1 MASSQALDTER
12 ENALA
17 LSHDCPI
24 CGGVGM
30 VTVYH
35 PLFTGDS
42 VNVANDGRRY
52 PATVAADCR
61 CAMGLWMRDRTLPE
75 IQRRIPRVED
85 CVAGRS
91 KWMLEP
97 PEEVMP

>member
-17 LSHDCPI
+17 LSADCSI
-24 CGGVGM
+24 CGGAGM

-35 PLFTGDS
+35 PLFVGGS

-52 PATVAADCR
+52 PATLTAHCR
-61 CAMGLWMRDRTLPE
+61 CAMGIWMRDRTLPE
-75 IQRRIPRVED
+75 I
-85 CVAGRS
+85 
-91 KWMLEP
+91 
-97 PEEVMP
+97 